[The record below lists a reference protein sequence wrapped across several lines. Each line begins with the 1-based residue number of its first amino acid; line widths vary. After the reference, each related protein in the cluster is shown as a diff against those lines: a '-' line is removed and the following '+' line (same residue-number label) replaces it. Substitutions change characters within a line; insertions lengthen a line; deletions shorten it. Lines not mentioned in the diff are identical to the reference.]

1 MKRRRHVLVSACLAM
16 GAGTAVVAATAAEDA
31 VLAQDLVNVR
41 ASNKVAAAI
50 WTHRPD
56 SYTLQVVLAH
66 SPYQRLTTTAAVAPA
81 TSTPQETDGV
91 NGSPDRSSF
100 FIGNTIAN
108 LRCMD
113 PAFGDRT
120 LTLVDGRRVV
130 PGSSPPASTAPS
142 QPATQRPMAATPPPT
157 VPPRI
162 QVWLLRADGTQII
175 PSSVSA
181 EFPTAKGCGTQSR
194 TNEVLYRFPLRESA
208 QAAAVAISVDDQYF
222 IEKLRPLE

>member
-1 MKRRRHVLVSACLAM
+1 VQRRRHVLVSACFAIS
-16 GAGTAVVAATAAEDA
+16 ASTAAVAATAAEDA

-41 ASNKVAAAI
+41 ASNKVTAAI

-56 SYTLQVVLAH
+56 SYTLQVVLAQ
-66 SPYQRLTTTAAVAPA
+66 SPYQRLTTAAAAAPA
-81 TSTPQETDGV
+81 TSTPQETEGV

-113 PAFGDRT
+113 PNFGGRT
-120 LTLVDGRRVV
+120 LTLLDGRRVV
-130 PGSSPPASTAPS
+130 AGSTPAASTAPLE
-142 QPATQRPMAATPPPT
+142 PATQRPMAAAPPSA
-157 VPPRI
+157 PPRI
-162 QVWLLRADGTQII
+162 QVWLLRSDGTQII

-181 EFPTAKGCGTQSR
+181 DFPTAKGCGTQSV
-194 TNEVLYRFPLRESA
+194 TNEILYRFPLRESA

-222 IEKLRPLE
+222 IEKLRPLQ

>member
-1 MKRRRHVLVSACLAM
+1 MKRRRHVLVSACLAI
-16 GAGTAVVAATAAEDA
+16 GAGTAVVAATVAEDA
-31 VLAQDLVNVR
+31 VLAQDLVSVR

-66 SPYQRLTTTAAVAPA
+66 SPYQRLTTAAAVAPA
-81 TSTPQETDGV
+81 TSTPQESEGV
-91 NGSPDRSSF
+91 NGSSDRSSF

-142 QPATQRPMAATPPPT
+142 VPATQRPMAAAPPSA
-157 VPPRI
+157 PPRI
-162 QVWLLRADGTQII
+162 QVWLLRSDGTQII
-175 PSSVSA
+175 PSSVWT